1 MTTNPLEENF
11 EDVVYYIIQ
20 EIQQEENEHN
30 NNEEETLSVEDDNIL
45 VNKIY
50 SGIFTNYI
58 IN

>member
-1 MTTNPLEENF
+1 MTTRTPFEEDF
-11 EDVVYYIIQ
+11 EDIVYYIIQ

-30 NNEEETLSVEDDNIL
+30 NDEETLSIEDENIL

-50 SGIFTNYI
+50 NGIFTNYI